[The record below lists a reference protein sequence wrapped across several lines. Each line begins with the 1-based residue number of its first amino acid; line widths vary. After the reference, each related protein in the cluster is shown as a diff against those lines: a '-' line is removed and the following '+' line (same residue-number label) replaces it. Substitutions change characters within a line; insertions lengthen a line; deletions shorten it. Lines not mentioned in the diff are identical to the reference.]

1 MFAQRRH
8 LALNTT
14 NHQERTNMA
23 ILPAYEGMLS
33 SLCLDSEMISKYEQS
48 IPAFAEENYG
58 KDYIWNR
65 HRLRRQKGVP
75 EVKRLSTRQHRKV
88 SIRLTP
94 V

>member
-1 MFAQRRH
+1 MLAMRRH
-8 LALNTT
+8 QAIIT
-14 NHQERTNMA
+14 NHQDRTNMA

-33 SLCLDSEMISKYEQS
+33 SLCLDSAKISKGES
-48 IPAFAEENYG
+48 IPAFAEKNYG

-65 HRLRRQKGVP
+65 HRLRRQKSVP
-75 EVKRLSTRQHRKV
+75 KVKKFSTRQHRKV